1 MQGFKFSPTH
11 IENHVEKIGI
21 DVRPIIEHKLEK
33 TKLFAFAND
42 LIEKHPNIF
51 GSSVHSPNT
60 FNMRKKFIFPGKG
73 EVDIA
78 TLAVSERGPVFI
90 FPRIISVLSEETDLG
105 RSEDII
111 SSCLRL
117 FRKYFGHKSII
128 RVGQVNEYIFN
139 MGQVNSLNLLAERF
153 TKINIPSNGELR
165 IRINKPDDD
174 YNKIIQM
181 EPVQKRER
189 SPNIPGAE
197 HIIEEYGLKVRVD
210 FNNRDM
216 SEPLKE
222 ERIRAII
229 FASIQ
234 FNEHELYNFLNCV
247 NGGDE

>member
-1 MQGFKFSPTH
+1 
-11 IENHVEKIGI
+11 
-21 DVRPIIEHKLEK
+21 
-33 TKLFAFAND
+33 
-42 LIEKHPNIF
+42 
-51 GSSVHSPNT
+51 
-60 FNMRKKFIFPGKG
+60 MRKKFIFPGKG

-128 RVGQVNEYIFN
+128 RVGQINEYIFN

-234 FNEHELYNFLNCV
+234 FNKHELYNFLNCV